1 MNSIPVRT
9 AARGFSLI
17 ESLIALALVAFGLLT
32 LVGVNAKLAR
42 SEDFARQ
49 QAEAARLAQAKIED
63 LRSFTQITVA
73 AGVVAWDSLAGGT
86 DTLSANAAYATNT
99 SFKRTWRLLG
109 APADPMRNIQV
120 LVSWTDR
127 GGDAQS
133 LNYSSV
139 ISRSDPAD
147 GGSLGFPLP
156 GNTTLKRPKNR
167 NLNIP
172 VPAIDIGNGKS
183 AVQLQP
189 NFAVIFSNES
199 GYVVQTCSRLVT
211 LADSL
216 SGCTVANAYILA
228 GYISGAI
235 PTGLNVNTALVTSA
249 TGTFC
254 SVGDA
259 VDQNSRSDPPAT
271 IAGFKYYLC
280 VINVASAGAPWS
292 GTLRLGGTG
301 LSLRATDNQDYLVCR
316 FQYPTASGVGANSR
330 NVQPYVSVA
339 ESLDSQNYIITTA
352 GSCPTVSSLVTTEHQ
367 NCRTTGNNSVGATQ
381 RAPNCPL

>member
-1 MNSIPVRT
+1 MNSTPLRA

-63 LRSFTQITVA
+63 LRAFTQISVA
-73 AGVVAWDSLAGGT
+73 AGVLAWDSLAGGT
-86 DTLSANAAYATNT
+86 DTLGASADYATNT
-99 SFKRTWRLLG
+99 SFTRTWRLLG
-109 APADPMRNIQV
+109 APADPMRNVQV

-172 VPAIDIGNGKS
+172 VPAIELGNGQS
-183 AVQLQP
+183 VVQLQG

-199 GYVVQTCSRLVT
+199 GYVVQTCSKTVT
-211 LADSL
+211 TLSDLA
-216 SGCTVANAYILA
+216 SGCTSANAYILA
-228 GYISGAI
+228 GYVSGTV
-235 PTGLNVNTALVTSA
+235 PTGLNVNIAQITGT

-254 SVGDA
+254 TLGDA
-259 VDQNSRSDPPAT
+259 LNQNSGSA
-271 IAGFKYYLC
+271 IANFKYYLC

-301 LSLRATDNQDYLVCR
+301 LSLNATNNEDYLVCR

-330 NVQPYVSVA
+330 NIQPYSGVT
-339 ESLDSQNYIITTA
+339 ESLDSQNYVITTA
-352 GSCPTVSSLVTTEHQ
+352 ASCPTVSSLVTTEHQ
-367 NCRTTGNNSVGATQ
+367 NCRTTGSNSVGVTQ
-381 RAPNCPL
+381 RAANCPL

>member
-1 MNSIPVRT
+1 MNSTPNRNT
-9 AARGFSLI
+9 PRGFSLI

-63 LRSFTQITVA
+63 MRSFTQITVA

-86 DTLSANAAYATNT
+86 DTLSASADYETKT
-99 SFKRTWRLLG
+99 SFTRTWRLLG
-109 APADPMRNIQV
+109 AHADPMRNVQV

-127 GGDAQS
+127 GGNAQS
-133 LNYSSV
+133 LNYSSA

-189 NFAVIFSNES
+189 NFAIIFSNES
-199 GYVVQTCSRLVT
+199 GYVVQTCARLVT
-211 LADSL
+211 SMDSV
-216 SGCTVANAYILA
+216 SDCSASNAYILA
-228 GYISGAI
+228 GYISGDI
-235 PTGLNVNTALVTSA
+235 PTGLNVNTAQT
-249 TGTFC
+249 TGAAGTVC
-254 SVGDA
+254 TLGDA
-259 VDQNSRSDPPAT
+259 VNQNNGRA
-271 IAGFKYYLC
+271 IGQFKYYLC

-301 LSLRATDNQDYLVCR
+301 LNLRATDDEDYLVCR

-339 ESLDSQNYIITTA
+339 ESLDSQNFVISTA
-352 GSCPTVSSLVTTEHQ
+352 GSCPTVRSLVTTEHQ
-367 NCRTTGNNSVGATQ
+367 NCRTTGINSVGAAQ